1 MPPPRFVEQMID
13 RLREAAEA
21 LNQGDPGPFAA
32 LMAKDSEW
40 RGVSHGHLWWKPR
53 PVCHGPGEALR
64 VLKFQMEVRPEFTQ
78 VGDDRIIGS
87 TEWMGAD
94 GSRHERYQ
102 VLSLR
107 DGQIVGM
114 QGCNSRR
121 QAERFARRY

>member
-1 MPPPRFVEQMID
+1 MPLQQSVERMID

-40 RGVSHGHLWWKPR
+40 RGVSHGHLWWKRR
-53 PVCHGPGEALR
+53 PVCQGPAEALR

-87 TEWMGAD
+87 TERMGAD

-102 VLSLR
+102 VLSLC

-114 QGCNSRR
+114 AGCNSRR